1 MPYKLI
7 LGVFTLITMITFSN
21 CTSPAQKVDAAKDQ
35 VTQANE
41 DLAKAEAE
49 YAQDVSNFKRETN
62 DRITAN
68 ELSLTELKAKMD
80 KSKKAIKA
88 EYKEQITVL
97 EQKNAEMKQK
107 IADYKTDS
115 KDKWQTFKTE
125 FNSDMD
131 KLGASLKNFTYD
143 NK

>member
-1 MPYKLI
+1 MQHKLI
-7 LGVFTLITMITFSN
+7 LGVFTLITMITLSN

-35 VTQANE
+35 VTLANAE
-41 DLAKAEAE
+41 LAKAEAE
-49 YAQDVSNFKRETN
+49 YAQDVSNFRRETN

-68 ELSLTELKAKMD
+68 ELSLSELKAKMD

-88 EYKEQITVL
+88 EYKEQITAL
-97 EQKNAEMKQK
+97 EQKNTELKLK
-107 IADYKTDS
+107 IAEYKADS
-115 KDKWQTFKTE
+115 KEKWQAFKTE

-131 KLGASLKNFTYD
+131 KLGTSLKNFTYD